1 MDECEAM
8 KMAGDVV
15 HTLTTQVGREVA
27 KGAVRKLVDFLKG
40 RLGKDVAGRVD
51 AVVQD
56 GTDDRVA
63 EALQGSIC
71 SALLR
76 SPEWVPEL
84 RQILDAAA
92 STRYGA
98 QEAKVE
104 DGGSVIQIQGNEN
117 KIG

>member
-15 HTLTTQVGREVA
+15 HTLTAQIGKEVA
-27 KGAVRKLVDFLKG
+27 KGAVRRLVDFLKG
-40 RLGKDVAGRVD
+40 RLGHDGAGRVD
-51 AVVQD
+51 AVVRAN
-56 GTDDRVA
+56 TDDQVV

-104 DGGSVIQIQGNEN
+104 GGGSVIQIQGNEN